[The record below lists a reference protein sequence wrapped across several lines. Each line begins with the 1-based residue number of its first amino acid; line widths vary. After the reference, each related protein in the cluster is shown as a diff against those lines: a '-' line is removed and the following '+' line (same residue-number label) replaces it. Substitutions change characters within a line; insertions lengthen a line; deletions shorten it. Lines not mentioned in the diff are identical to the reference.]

1 MIFSLLK
8 TITGMLTQAFILTN
22 LSMQNQTITTLAVLS
37 SKTFHQFKD
46 SRREVMI
53 VTKLLETTKIQSSS
67 SNQLFE
73 NKKDFWLT
81 ALKSLRLK

>member
-37 SKTFHQFKD
+37 SKTFPQFTD

-53 VTKLLETTKIQSSS
+53 VTKVLETTKIQSSP
-67 SNQLFE
+67 SNHLFE